1 MNTQDLDNHPIFKK
15 AKRAIAL
22 TRTPGYHFCGNF
34 FDFVYDNASSKHSEV
49 HIDPEPQN
57 TDHDQSVHLVLL
69 AILADMGLATGI
81 RYGLDD
87 RTRLATVSLSLQFT
101 GARPTGRVVA
111 VTDTQGHLQGAK
123 GGQGLS
129 LTHIKA
135 DNTLIAVGYGAFM
148 ILPVPN
154 GASLPAVPWV
164 EKKAPVDP
172 PLDLQTLTNDEKW
185 ILERVKASIEHCERT
200 GEDFASHF
208 LNFHPHSQERGA
220 YCEVLNGPHV
230 ANRVG
235 HVQGGV
241 ILALGMV
248 TANAAL
254 GEEWMLSGVTATYIS
269 PGEGEAIHA
278 QSKIIHQGR
287 MTAVVQTSIYNKTG
301 RQALEVLTTHARR
314 ADPAAQPL

>member
-1 MNTQDLDNHPIFKK
+1 MKTLDLDNHPIYKK
-15 AKRAIAL
+15 AKRSIAL

-34 FDFVYDNASSKHSEV
+34 FDFVYDNASSEHSEV

-57 TDHDQSVHLVLL
+57 TDHDQSVHLFLL

-81 RYGLDD
+81 RFGRDD
-87 RTRLATVSLSLQFT
+87 HTRLATVSLSLQFT

-111 VTDTQGHLQGAK
+111 VTDTQGYLQGAK

-135 DNTLIAVGYGAFM
+135 DNTLI
-148 ILPVPN
+148 
-154 GASLPAVPWV
+154 AVPWV

-185 ILERVKASIEHCERT
+185 ILERVKASIEYCERT
-200 GEDFASHF
+200 GEEFALHF
-208 LNFHPHSQERGA
+208 LNFRPSPQERGA
-220 YCEVLNGPHV
+220 YCEVLNGPHI

-235 HVQGGV
+235 YVQGGI

-254 GEEWMLSGVTATYIS
+254 GKEWMLSGVTATYIS
-269 PGEGEAIHA
+269 PGEGEAIRA
-278 QSKIIHQGR
+278 ESKIIHQGR

-301 RQALEVLTTHARR
+301 RLALEVLSTHARR
-314 ADPAAQPL
+314 AD

>member
-1 MNTQDLDNHPIFKK
+1 MKMLDLDHHPIVKK
-15 AKRAIAL
+15 AQRAIAL

-34 FDFVYDNASSKHSEV
+34 FNFVYDQASPQHSVV

-81 RYGLDD
+81 RFGLDD
-87 RTRLATVSLSLQFT
+87 RTRLATVSLSLQLT

-123 GGQGLS
+123 GSQGVS
-129 LTHIKA
+129 LTQIKA
-135 DNTLIAVGYGAFM
+135 GDTLIAVGYGAFM

-164 EKKAPVDP
+164 EKKAPEDP
-172 PLDLQTLTNDEKW
+172 PLDLQTLSDDEKW
-185 ILERVKASIEHCERT
+185 ILERVKASIEHCHQT
-200 GEDFASHF
+200 GDEFATHF
-208 LNFHPHSQERGA
+208 LNFHPHRQERGA
-220 YCEVLNGPHV
+220 YCEVINGPHV

-254 GEEWMLSGVTATYIS
+254 GKDWMLSGVTATYIS

-301 RQALEVLTTHARR
+301 RLALEVLSTHARR
-314 ADPAAQPL
+314 AD

>member
-1 MNTQDLDNHPIFKK
+1 MTTSDLDNHPIIKK
-15 AKRAIAL
+15 AQRAIAL
-22 TRTPGYHFCGNF
+22 NRTPGYHFCGNF
-34 FDFVYDNASSKHSEV
+34 FDFVYDKASPQHSVV

-57 TDHDQSVHLVLL
+57 TDHDQSIHLVLL

-81 RYGLDD
+81 RFGLDD
-87 RTRLATVSLSLQFT
+87 RTRLATVSLSLQLT
-101 GARPTGRVVA
+101 GARTTGRVEA
-111 VTDTQGHLQGAK
+111 VTDTQGHLHGSKGSQGV
-123 GGQGLS
+123 S
-129 LTHIKA
+129 LTHIRSGE
-135 DNTLIAVGYGAFM
+135 TLIAVGYGAFM

-154 GASLPAVPWV
+154 GGSLPAVPWV
-164 EKKAPVDP
+164 EKKAPADP
-172 PLDLQTLTNDEKW
+172 PLDLETLTDDEKW
-185 ILERVKASIEHCERT
+185 ILARVRSSIEHCKQT
-200 GEDFASHF
+200 GEDFATHF
-208 LNFHPHSQERGA
+208 LNFHPEQQERGA

-254 GEEWMLSGVTATYIS
+254 GSEWMLSGVTATYIS

-301 RQALEVLTTHARR
+301 RQALEVLSTHARR
-314 ADPAAQPL
+314 DS

>member
-1 MNTQDLDNHPIFKK
+1 MNTLDLDNHPIVKK
-15 AKRAIAL
+15 AQRAIAL

-34 FDFVYDNASSKHSEV
+34 FDFVYDEASSQHSVV

-57 TDHDQSVHLVLL
+57 IDRAQSVHIVLL

-81 RYGLDD
+81 RFGLDD
-87 RTRLATVSLSLQFT
+87 RTRLATVSLSLQLT
-101 GARPTGRVVA
+101 GARATGRVEA
-111 VTDTQGHLQGAK
+111 VTHTQGHLQGAK
-123 GGQGLS
+123 GSEGVS
-129 LTHIKA
+129 LTHIKS
-135 DNTLIAVGYGAFM
+135 DSTLIAVGYGAFM

-154 GASLPAVPWV
+154 GGSLPAVPWV
-164 EKKAPVDP
+164 EKKAPENP
-172 PLDLQTLTNDEKW
+172 PLDMQALTEDESW
-185 ILERVKASIEHCERT
+185 ILARVKTSIEHCHQT
-200 GEDFASHF
+200 GDDFATHF
-208 LNFHPHSQERGA
+208 LNFHPYQQEHGA

-254 GEEWMLSGVTATYIS
+254 GDDWMLSGVSATYIS
-269 PGEGEAIHA
+269 PGEGDAIHA

-301 RQALEVLTTHARR
+301 RQALEVLSTHARR
-314 ADPAAQPL
+314 ASAT

>member
-1 MNTQDLDNHPIFKK
+1 MKNLDWDQHPIIIK
-15 AKRAIAL
+15 AQRAIAL
-22 TRTPGYHFCGNF
+22 NRIPGYHFCGNF
-34 FDFVYDNASSKHSEV
+34 FDFVYDKASAQHSVV

-57 TDHDQSVHLVLL
+57 IDRDQSVHLVLL

-81 RYGLDD
+81 RFGLDN
-87 RTRLATVSLSLQFT
+87 RTRLATVSLSLQLT
-101 GARPTGRVVA
+101 GARPAGRLVA
-111 VTDTQGHLQGAK
+111 ETNTQGHLLGAMGQQGV
-123 GGQGLS
+123 S
-129 LTHIKA
+129 LTHIKVA
-135 DNTLIAVGYGAFM
+135 DTLVAVGYGAFM
-148 ILPVPN
+148 VLPVPN

-164 EKKAPVDP
+164 EKKAPANP
-172 PLDLQTLTNDEKW
+172 SLDLHTLSEDEQW
-185 ILERVKASIEHCERT
+185 ILARVKTSLEHCHQT
-200 GEDFASHF
+200 GDDFAIHF
-208 LNFHPHSQERGA
+208 LNFYPNQQERGA
-220 YCEVLNGPHV
+220 YCEGLNGPHI

-254 GEEWMLSGVTATYIS
+254 GDAWMLSGVTATYIS

-301 RQALEVLTTHARR
+301 RQALEVLSTHARR
-314 ADPAAQPL
+314 AP

>member
-1 MNTQDLDNHPIFKK
+1 MSQLDINNHPIMKK
-15 AKRAIAL
+15 ARRAIAL

-34 FDFVYDNASSKHSEV
+34 FDFVYDEASPQHSVV
-49 HIDPEPQN
+49 HIDPEQQN
-57 TDHDQSVHLVLL
+57 TDRDQSIHQILL

-81 RYGLDD
+81 RFGLDD
-87 RTRLATVSLSLQFT
+87 RTRLATVSLNLQLT
-101 GARPTGRVVA
+101 GARPLGRVIA
-111 VTDTQGHLQGAK
+111 QTSTQGHLQGA
-123 GGQGLS
+123 QGSQGVS

-135 DNTLIAVGYGAFM
+135 GETLIAVGYGAFM

-164 EKKAPVDP
+164 EKKAPADP
-172 PLDLQTLTNDEKW
+172 PLDLHTLTNDEQW
-185 ILERVKASIEHCERT
+185 ILERVKDSIKHCETT
-200 GEDFASHF
+200 GDDFATHF
-208 LNFHPHSQERGA
+208 LNFHPYQQERGA

-241 ILALGMV
+241 ILALSMV
-248 TANAAL
+248 TANTAL
-254 GEEWMLSGVTATYIS
+254 GPDWMLSGVTATYIS

-301 RQALEVLTTHARR
+301 RQALEVLSTHARR
-314 ADPAAQPL
+314 A

>member
-1 MNTQDLDNHPIFKK
+1 MKTLDLDNHPIYKK
-15 AKRAIAL
+15 AKRSIAL

-34 FDFVYDNASSKHSEV
+34 FDFVYDNASSEHSEV

-57 TDHDQSVHLVLL
+57 TDHDQSVHLFLL

-81 RYGLDD
+81 RFGRDD
-87 RTRLATVSLSLQFT
+87 HTRLATVSLSLQFT

-111 VTDTQGHLQGAK
+111 VTDTQGYLQGVK
-123 GGQGLS
+123 GGQGVS
-129 LTHIKA
+129 LTHIQA

-154 GASLPAVPWV
+154 GATLPAVPWV

-185 ILERVKASIEHCERT
+185 ILERVKASIEYCERT
-200 GEDFASHF
+200 GEEFALHF
-208 LNFHPHSQERGA
+208 LNFRPSPQERGA
-220 YCEVLNGPHV
+220 YCEVLNGPHI

-235 HVQGGV
+235 YVQGGV

-254 GEEWMLSGVTATYIS
+254 GKEWMLSGVTATYIS
-269 PGEGEAIHA
+269 PGEGEAIRA
-278 QSKIIHQGR
+278 ESKIIHQGR

-301 RQALEVLTTHARR
+301 RLALEVLSTHARK
-314 ADPAAQPL
+314 AD

>member
-1 MNTQDLDNHPIFKK
+1 MNTPDLDNHPIVKK
-15 AKRAIAL
+15 ARRAIAL

-34 FDFVYDNASSKHSEV
+34 FDFVYDKASSQHSEI
-49 HIDPEPQN
+49 HIDPELQN
-57 TDHDQSVHLVLL
+57 MDPDQGIHLVLL

-101 GARPTGRVVA
+101 GARPSGRVMA
-111 VTDTQGHLQGAK
+111 ITDTQGHLQGA
-123 GGQGLS
+123 QGSQGVS

-135 DNTLIAVGYGAFM
+135 GHTLIAVGYGAFM

-164 EKKAPVDP
+164 DQKAPADP
-172 PLDLQTLTNDEKW
+172 PLDLQTLTRDEKW
-185 ILERVKASIEHCERT
+185 ILERVKDCILHCQQT
-200 GEDFASHF
+200 GDDFVTHF
-208 LNFHPHSQERGA
+208 LNFHPTRQERGG
-220 YCEVLNGPHV
+220 YCEVLNGPHI

-248 TANAAL
+248 TANASL
-254 GEEWMLSGVTATYIS
+254 GADWMLSGVTAAYIS
-269 PGEGEAIHA
+269 PGEGDAICA

-287 MTAVVQTSIYNKTG
+287 MTAVVQTTIINQTG
-301 RQALEVLTTHARR
+301 RQALEVLSTHARR
-314 ADPAAQPL
+314 AISG

>member
-1 MNTQDLDNHPIFKK
+1 
-15 AKRAIAL
+15 
-22 TRTPGYHFCGNF
+22 
-34 FDFVYDNASSKHSEV
+34 V
-49 HIDPEPQN
+49 
-57 TDHDQSVHLVLL
+57 
-69 AILADMGLATGI
+69 
-81 RYGLDD
+81 
-87 RTRLATVSLSLQFT
+87 
-101 GARPTGRVVA
+101 GRVVA
-111 VTDTQGHLQGAK
+111 VTDTQCHLQGVK
-123 GGQGLS
+123 GGQGVS

-154 GASLPAVPWV
+154 GASLPALPWV
-164 EKKAPVDP
+164 AKKAPVDP

-185 ILERVKASIEHCERT
+185 ILERVKVSIEHCDRT
-200 GEDFASHF
+200 GEEFASHF
-208 LNFHPHSQERGA
+208 LNFHPQPQERGA
-220 YCEVLNGPHV
+220 TCEVLNGPHI

-241 ILALGMV
+241 ILAIGMV

-254 GEEWMLSGVTATYIS
+254 GEEWILSAVTATYIS

-301 RQALEVLTTHARR
+301 RQALEVLSTHARR
-314 ADPAAQPL
+314 AD

>member
-1 MNTQDLDNHPIFKK
+1 MTKHHLDNHPIFKK
-15 AKRAIAL
+15 ACRAIAL
-22 TRTPGYHFCGNF
+22 NRTPGYHFCGNF
-34 FDFVYDNASSKHSEV
+34 FDFVYDQASSQHSVV
-49 HIDPEPQN
+49 HIDPEAQN
-57 TDHDQSVHLVLL
+57 IDRDSSIHLVLL

-87 RTRLATVSLSLQFT
+87 RTRLATVSLSLQLT
-101 GARPTGRVVA
+101 GARPTGRVEA
-111 VTDTQGHLQGAK
+111 FTDTQGHLLGAK
-123 GGQGLS
+123 GRQGVS
-129 LTHIKA
+129 LTHIKSGE
-135 DNTLIAVGYGAFM
+135 TLIAVGYGAFM
-148 ILPVPN
+148 VLPVPH
-154 GASLPAVPWV
+154 GGSLPAVPWV
-164 EKKAPVDP
+164 EKKAPIDP
-172 PLDLQTLTNDEKW
+172 PLDLESLTEDEKW
-185 ILERVKASIEHCERT
+185 ILARVKQSIEHCELT
-200 GEDFASHF
+200 GEDFATYF
-208 LNFHPHSQERGA
+208 LNFHPFQQERGA

-254 GEEWMLSGVTATYIS
+254 GSEWMLSGVTANYIS

-301 RQALEVLTTHARR
+301 RQALEVLSTHARR
-314 ADPAAQPL
+314 EEF

>member
-1 MNTQDLDNHPIFKK
+1 MKTLDLDNHPIVKK
-15 AKRAIAL
+15 AQRAIAL

-34 FDFVYDNASSKHSEV
+34 FDFVYDQASSQHSVV

-57 TDHDQSVHLVLL
+57 TDRDQSVHLVLL

-81 RYGLDD
+81 RFGLDNQ
-87 RTRLATVSLSLQFT
+87 TRLATVSLSLQFT
-101 GARPTGRVVA
+101 GARPLGRVMA
-111 VTDTQGHLQGAK
+111 VTDTQGRLQDAK
-123 GGQGLS
+123 GSQGVS
-129 LTHIKA
+129 LTHIKT
-135 DNTLIAVGYGAFM
+135 DDTLIAVGFGAFM

-154 GASLPAVPWV
+154 GGSLPAVPWV

-172 PLDLQTLTNDEKW
+172 PLDLHTLTDDEAW
-185 ILERVKASIEHCERT
+185 ILSRVKTSIEHCHQT
-200 GEDFASHF
+200 GDDFAMHF
-208 LNFHPHSQERGA
+208 LNFHPYQQERGA

-254 GEEWMLSGVTATYIS
+254 GDDWMLSGVTATYIS

-278 QSKIIHQGR
+278 QSKITHQGR

-301 RQALEVLTTHARR
+301 RQALEVLSTHARR
-314 ADPAAQPL
+314 ASAT

>member
-1 MNTQDLDNHPIFKK
+1 MKPQNVDLHPIVKK
-15 AKRAIAL
+15 AQRAIAL

-34 FDFVYDNASSKHSEV
+34 FDFVYDQASPQHSVV

-57 TDHDQSVHLVLL
+57 TDRDQSVHLVLL

-81 RYGLDD
+81 RFGLDN
-87 RTRLATVSLSLQFT
+87 RTRLATVSLSLQLT
-101 GARPTGRVVA
+101 GARPTGRVEA
-111 VTDTQGHLQGAK
+111 VTNTQGHLQGAK
-123 GGQGLS
+123 GSQGVS
-129 LTHIKA
+129 LTHIKS
-135 DNTLIAVGYGAFM
+135 DDTLIAVGYGAFM

-164 EKKAPVDP
+164 EKKAPADP
-172 PLDLQTLTNDEKW
+172 PLDLQTLTDDEKW
-185 ILERVKASIEHCERT
+185 ILSRVKTSIEHCQQT
-200 GEDFASHF
+200 GDDFAMHF
-208 LNFHPHSQERGA
+208 LNFHPYPQERGA

-248 TANAAL
+248 AANAAL
-254 GEEWMLSGVTATYIS
+254 GDEWMLSGVSATYIS

-301 RQALEVLTTHARR
+301 RQALEVLSTHARR
-314 ADPAAQPL
+314 ASTT

>member
-1 MNTQDLDNHPIFKK
+1 MKTLDLDHHPIFKK

-34 FDFVYDNASSKHSEV
+34 FDFVYDKASSENSEV

-57 TDHDQSVHLVLL
+57 TDRDQSVHLVLL

-81 RYGLDD
+81 RFGLDD

-101 GARPTGRVVA
+101 GARPAGRVVA
-111 VTDTQGHLQGAK
+111 VTDTQGHLQGVK
-123 GGQGLS
+123 SGQGVS

-164 EKKAPVDP
+164 QKKAPVDP
-172 PLDLQTLTNDEKW
+172 LLDLQTLTNDEKW
-185 ILERVKASIEHCERT
+185 ILERVKVSIEHCDRT
-200 GEDFASHF
+200 GEEFASHF
-208 LNFHPHSQERGA
+208 LNFHPQPQEHGA
-220 YCEVLNGPHV
+220 TCEVLNGPHI

-254 GEEWMLSGVTATYIS
+254 GEQWMLSAVMATYIS

-301 RQALEVLTTHARR
+301 RQALEVLSTHARK
-314 ADPAAQPL
+314 AD

>member
-1 MNTQDLDNHPIFKK
+1 MNTLDLDNHPIVKK
-15 AKRAIAL
+15 AQRAIAL

-34 FDFVYDNASSKHSEV
+34 FDFVYDKASSQHSVV

-57 TDHDQSVHLVLL
+57 IDRAQSVHIVLL
-69 AILADMGLATGI
+69 AILADMGLATSI
-81 RYGLDD
+81 RFGLDD
-87 RTRLATVSLSLQFT
+87 RTRLATVSLSLQLT
-101 GARPTGRVVA
+101 GARPTGRVEA
-111 VTDTQGHLQGAK
+111 VTHTQGHLQGAK
-123 GGQGLS
+123 GSQGVS
-129 LTHIKA
+129 LTHIKS
-135 DNTLIAVGYGAFM
+135 DSTLIAVGYGAFM

-154 GASLPAVPWV
+154 GGSLPAVPWV
-164 EKKAPVDP
+164 EKKAPENP
-172 PLDLQTLTNDEKW
+172 PLDMQTLTEDERW
-185 ILERVKASIEHCERT
+185 ILARVKTSIEHCHQT
-200 GEDFASHF
+200 GDDFATHF
-208 LNFHPHSQERGA
+208 LNFHPFQQEHGA

-254 GEEWMLSGVTATYIS
+254 GDDWMLSGVSATYIS
-269 PGEGEAIHA
+269 PGEGDAIHA

-301 RQALEVLTTHARR
+301 RQALEVLSTHARR
-314 ADPAAQPL
+314 ASAT

>member
-1 MNTQDLDNHPIFKK
+1 MKMHELDQHPIVKK

-34 FDFVYDNASSKHSEV
+34 FDFVYDQASSQHSVV
-49 HIDPEPQN
+49 HVDPEPQN
-57 TDHDQSVHLVLL
+57 TDQEQGVHLVLL
-69 AILADMGLATGI
+69 AILADMALATGI
-81 RYGLDD
+81 RFGLDD
-87 RTRLATVSLSLQFT
+87 RTRLATVSLNLQLT
-101 GARPTGRVVA
+101 GARPSGRVVA
-111 VTDTQGHLQGAK
+111 VTNTEGHLQGT
-123 GGQGLS
+123 QGSQGVS

-135 DNTLIAVGYGAFM
+135 DDTLIAVGYGAFM

-164 EKKAPVDP
+164 EKKAPEDP
-172 PLDLQTLTNDEKW
+172 PLDLQTLSDDERW
-185 ILERVKASIEHCERT
+185 ILARVKTSIEHCHLT
-200 GEDFASHF
+200 GDDFATHF
-208 LNFHPHSQERGA
+208 LNFHPNRQERGA

-269 PGEGEAIHA
+269 PGEGQAIHA

-301 RQALEVLTTHARR
+301 RQALEVLSTHARR
-314 ADPAAQPL
+314 ATEA

>member
-1 MNTQDLDNHPIFKK
+1 MNTLDLENHPIFRK

-34 FDFVYDNASSKHSEV
+34 FDFVYDSASSRHSEV

-57 TDHDQSVHLVLL
+57 IDRDHSVHLVLL

-87 RTRLATVSLSLQFT
+87 RTRLATVSLSLQLT

-111 VTDTQGHLQGAK
+111 FTDTQGHLLGAK
-123 GGQGLS
+123 GSQGIS

-135 DNTLIAVGYGAFM
+135 NDTLIAVGYGAFM

-164 EKKAPVDP
+164 EKKAPADP
-172 PLDLQTLTNDEKW
+172 PLDLQSLTTDEKW
-185 ILERVKASIEHCERT
+185 ILERVKASIMHCHQT
-200 GEDFASHF
+200 GDEFATHF
-208 LNFHPHSQERGA
+208 LNFHPNRQERGA

-248 TANAAL
+248 TANASL
-254 GEEWMLSGVTATYIS
+254 GDEWMLSGVKATYIS

-278 QSKIIHQGR
+278 QAKIIHQGR

-301 RQALEVLTTHARR
+301 RQALEVLSTHARR
-314 ADPAAQPL
+314 ASSQSSTG

>member
-1 MNTQDLDNHPIFKK
+1 MTTSDLDNHPIIKK
-15 AKRAIAL
+15 AQRAIAL
-22 TRTPGYHFCGNF
+22 NRTPGYHFCGNF
-34 FDFVYDNASSKHSEV
+34 FDFVYDKASPQHSVV

-57 TDHDQSVHLVLL
+57 TDHDQSIHLVLL

-81 RYGLDD
+81 RFGLDD
-87 RTRLATVSLSLQFT
+87 RTRLATVSLSLQLT
-101 GARPTGRVVA
+101 GARTTGRVEA
-111 VTDTQGHLQGAK
+111 VTDTQGHLHGSKGSQGV
-123 GGQGLS
+123 S
-129 LTHIKA
+129 LTHIRSG
-135 DNTLIAVGYGAFM
+135 DTLIAVGYGAFM

-154 GASLPAVPWV
+154 GGSLPAVPWV
-164 EKKAPVDP
+164 EKKAPADP
-172 PLDLQTLTNDEKW
+172 PLDLETLTDDEKW
-185 ILERVKASIEHCERT
+185 ILARVRSSIEHCQQT
-200 GEDFASHF
+200 GEDFATHF
-208 LNFHPHSQERGA
+208 LNFHPEQQERGA

-254 GEEWMLSGVTATYIS
+254 GSEWMLSGVTATYIS

-301 RQALEVLTTHARR
+301 RQALEVLSTHARR
-314 ADPAAQPL
+314 DS

>member
-1 MNTQDLDNHPIFKK
+1 MKTLDLDNHPIYKK
-15 AKRAIAL
+15 AKRSIAL

-34 FDFVYDNASSKHSEV
+34 FDFVYDNASTEHSEV
-49 HIDPEPQN
+49 HVDPEPQN
-57 TDHDQSVHLVLL
+57 TDHDQSVHLFLL

-81 RYGLDD
+81 RFGRDD
-87 RTRLATVSLSLQFT
+87 HTRLATVSLSLQFT

-111 VTDTQGHLQGAK
+111 VTDTQGYLKGAK
-123 GGQGLS
+123 GGQGVS

-148 ILPVPN
+148 VLPVPN
-154 GASLPAVPWV
+154 GATLPAVPWV

-185 ILERVKASIEHCERT
+185 ILERVKASIEYCERT
-200 GEDFASHF
+200 REEFATHF
-208 LNFHPHSQERGA
+208 LNFHPQPQERGA
-220 YCEVLNGPHV
+220 CCEVLNGPHI

-235 HVQGGV
+235 YVQGGV

-254 GEEWMLSGVTATYIS
+254 GKEWMLSGVTATYIS
-269 PGEGEAIHA
+269 PGEGEAIRA
-278 QSKIIHQGR
+278 ESKIIHQGR
-287 MTAVVQTSIYNKTG
+287 MTAVVQTSIHNKTG
-301 RQALEVLTTHARR
+301 RLALEVLSTHARK
-314 ADPAAQPL
+314 AD

>member
-1 MNTQDLDNHPIFKK
+1 MKMHELDQHPIVKK

-34 FDFVYDNASSKHSEV
+34 FDFVYDQASSQHSVV

-57 TDHDQSVHLVLL
+57 TDQEQGVHLVLL
-69 AILADMGLATGI
+69 AILADMALATGI
-81 RYGLDD
+81 RFGLDD
-87 RTRLATVSLSLQFT
+87 RTRLATVSLSLQLT
-101 GARPTGRVVA
+101 GARPSGRVVA
-111 VTDTQGHLQGAK
+111 VTNTEGHLQGTL
-123 GGQGLS
+123 GSQGVS

-135 DNTLIAVGYGAFM
+135 DDTLIAVGYGAFM

-164 EKKAPVDP
+164 EKKAPEDP
-172 PLDLQTLTNDEKW
+172 PLDLQTLSDDERW
-185 ILERVKASIEHCERT
+185 ILARVKTSIEHCHQT
-200 GEDFASHF
+200 GEDFATHF
-208 LNFHPHSQERGA
+208 LNFHPNPQERGA

-254 GEEWMLSGVTATYIS
+254 GKDWMLSGVTATYIS
-269 PGEGEAIHA
+269 PGEGQAIHA

-301 RQALEVLTTHARR
+301 RQALEVLSTHARR
-314 ADPAAQPL
+314 TTEA

>member
-1 MNTQDLDNHPIFKK
+1 MSHLDVDNHPIMKK
-15 AKRAIAL
+15 ARRAIAL

-34 FDFVYDNASSKHSEV
+34 FDFVYDEASPQHSVV
-49 HIDPEPQN
+49 HIDPEQQN
-57 TDHDQSVHLVLL
+57 TDRDQSIHQILL

-81 RYGLDD
+81 RFGLDD
-87 RTRLATVSLSLQFT
+87 RTRLATVSLNLQLT
-101 GARPTGRVVA
+101 GARPLGRVIA
-111 VTDTQGHLQGAK
+111 HTSTQGHLQGA
-123 GGQGLS
+123 QGSQGVS

-135 DNTLIAVGYGAFM
+135 GETLIAVGYGAFM

-164 EKKAPVDP
+164 EKKAPADP
-172 PLDLQTLTNDEKW
+172 PLDLHTLTNDEQW
-185 ILERVKASIEHCERT
+185 ILERVKHSIMHCETT
-200 GEDFASHF
+200 GDDFATHF
-208 LNFHPHSQERGA
+208 LNFHPYQQERGA

-248 TANAAL
+248 TANTAL
-254 GEEWMLSGVTATYIS
+254 GPDWMLSGVTATYIS

-301 RQALEVLTTHARR
+301 RQALEVLSTHARR
-314 ADPAAQPL
+314 A